1 MLTLTILYIVLIYLL
16 FITTTTN
23 ILDKW
28 SSCGGSDPNLP
39 PARAPEL
46 QPEQWGPSA
55 PRHGLPWLGWECL
68 LAGEKLLFHRSL
80 FYLFLSLKGQ
90 CHEIFCFRFFYELSS
105 PKPPENSIGVT
116 SNFFRGSRCTDGI
129 KNTVANL
136 PLVSMT
142 PVANSGYNIRL
153 LTPEREL

>member
-1 MLTLTILYIVLIYLL
+1 MSLLSLHIFFVIILAMSSLSNFLKHYSCDHSCHVALIIILPRSFL
-16 FITTTTN
+16 FYF
-23 ILDKW
+23 LK
-28 SSCGGSDPNLP
+28 
-39 PARAPEL
+39 
-46 QPEQWGPSA
+46 
-55 PRHGLPWLGWECL
+55 CL
-68 LAGEKLLFHRSL
+68 SYHIIIPSL
-80 FYLFLSLKGQ
+80 FFAS
-90 CHEIFCFRFFYELSS
+90 CHETTLNKTLFKGTVSRDILLQVFFEASS

-116 SNFFRGSRCTDGI
+116 SNFFRGSRCTDDI

>member
-1 MLTLTILYIVLIYLL
+1 MDGLGTPT
-16 FITTTTN
+16 
-23 ILDKW
+23 
-28 SSCGGSDPNLP
+28 G
-39 PARAPEL
+39 RREAPFS
-46 QPEQWGPSA
+46 QVS
-55 PRHGLPWLGWECL
+55 
-68 LAGEKLLFHRSL
+68 F
-80 FYLFLSLKGQ
+80 FVLKGTVSRDILLQ
-90 CHEIFCFRFFYELSS
+90 VFFEASS